1 MTISSVPTR
10 PLDTFIEGL
19 PKCELHL
26 HIEGTLE
33 PEMVFVLAQR
43 HGIELKYQSVDE
55 LREAYNFE
63 NLQSFLDLYYQGADV
78 LLTEQDFYDLAMAFF
93 IKVHSENVL
102 HVEVM
107 FDPQTHTDRGVTFKD
122 VIMGLS
128 RAKEDAMKD
137 LGMSVYYIMSY
148 LKHLTEDEA
157 IVTFHQSLPYKDLIV
172 GVGLDSAEM
181 GNPPSKF
188 EGVMRMSREAGYR
201 LVCHAGEEGP
211 PDYVRET
218 IDLLDVDRIDHGIRS
233 VEDDELVKRIAKEQ
247 IPLTLC
253 PLSNLKL
260 CVFERMEDFPLHAL
274 LEANVIATI
283 NSDDPAYFGGYVN
296 DNYKEIS
303 HALNLT
309 MLDLQVLA
317 QNGFKASFA
326 PKEDKDRWIK
336 MVDDYCEACKKDSV
350 N

>member
-1 MTISSVPTR
+1 MTASTAATT
-10 PLDTFIEGL
+10 LDTFIEGL

-33 PEMVFVLAQR
+33 PEMVFMLAQR
-43 HGIELKYQSVDE
+43 HGKELKCNTVDE

-63 NLQSFLDLYYQGADV
+63 NLQSFLDIYYQGADV

-93 IKVHSENVL
+93 RKAHSENVI

-107 FDPQTHTDRGVTFKD
+107 FDPQTHTYRGIEFKD
-122 VIMGLS
+122 VIMGLT

-148 LKHLTEDEA
+148 LKHLTEEEA
-157 IVTFHQSLPYKDLIV
+157 IATFHQSLPYKHLIM
-172 GVGLDSAEM
+172 GVGLDSTEM

-188 EGVMRMSREAGYR
+188 ERVMRMSREAGYR
-201 LVCHAGEEGP
+201 LVSHAGEEGP
-211 PDYVRET
+211 PDYIRET

-260 CVFERMEDFPLHAL
+260 CVFDRMEEFPLHAL

-283 NSDDPAYFGGYVN
+283 NSDDPAYFGGYIN
-296 DNYKEIS
+296 DNYKEIT

-309 MLDLQVLA
+309 MTDLQILA

-326 PKEDKDRWIK
+326 PAEEIERWIK
-336 MVDDYCEACKKDSV
+336 NVDDYCETFKTQSV